1 MRAFKD
7 LSIKHKLTSI
17 MMTISVTALILS
29 CASFI
34 IYDQI
39 FSRRAMAQELSSLAE
54 IIASNS
60 TAAITFND
68 QDSATEILSAL
79 SARPHITS
87 ACLYTPDGKQF
98 AWYVRPN
105 QPAPLNTPPPKSD
118 GAQLV
123 NNRFELF
130 RSISLDGQVVG
141 TLYLQSD
148 LEELHSR
155 LVRYGWIVIVILLA
169 SSLLTL
175 VLSSFLQ
182 RIISNPIVSLAKTA
196 RIVSAEKNY
205 SLRATESANDEV
217 GLLIGD
223 FNEML
228 GQIQLRDEELL
239 HHRENLEQEV
249 VLRTAELL
257 ALNYELTTAK
267 ERAEDASRAKSE
279 FLANMSHEIRTPM
292 NGIMG
297 MTQLTLDTEL
307 TEMQR
312 ECLTMVTTSADALL
326 LVINDILDFSKI
338 EAGKLD
344 LSPDNFELRDMVTD
358 TVKAMALRAHEKG
371 LELICH
377 VLPDVPD
384 ALVGDA
390 GRLRQIIV
398 NLLGNAIKF
407 TEAGEIVVRAA
418 LESATRD
425 TISLHFSVTDTGI
438 GIAPE
443 KLDLIFQAFS
453 QADSSTTR
461 RYGGTGLGLSI
472 SSRLVELMGGRI
484 WVESE
489 LLGGSTFHFTA
500 NLKLQ
505 TDKAAGTLLSE
516 PVDIENLRVLVVDDN
531 ATNRFILKENLEGW
545 KMLPT
550 LVPSGKLAL
559 ESLFK
564 ALDDRQP
571 FNLVLLDCHMPDLD
585 GFDVA
590 AAIKDRPELGN
601 VSIMMLTSGA
611 QSGDIVRCRELG
623 IAAHLIKPIRQ
634 SELFDTIL
642 RVLGKID
649 GPVAQQSSRLG
660 SHFTERPGSPLNIL
674 VAEDNDINQKVA
686 SSLLEKQG
694 HTVSVAR
701 NGIEAISLWET
712 GSFDL
717 VFMDVQMPQMDGLMA
732 TTVIRDRELATGKKR
747 IPIIAMTA
755 HAMKGDRERCLAAGM
770 DNYVAKPIQAELL
783 YEVVEIATAR
793 NGKDSSAVSRT
804 ADRASSTEQQSIDAV
819 DLKSALARLGGD
831 EELMKEAASMF
842 LEEYPSLLS
851 NIKSAFIDQD
861 ANSLELASHAL
872 KGSISNFGAAIACE
886 LAFKLEIMGRESKL
900 DSNNNLIAALEME
913 VERVATAITAFVG
926 ERVEEPVLVF

>member
-1 MRAFKD
+1 MRAFRD
-7 LSIKHKLTSI
+7 LSIKRKLTSM
-17 MMTISVTALILS
+17 MMTISIVALLLS

-39 FSRRAMAQELSSLAE
+39 FSRRAMAEELSSLAE
-54 IIASNS
+54 IIGSNS

-105 QPAPLNTPPPKSD
+105 QTAPPYIPPSQSD
-118 GAQLV
+118 GARRV
-123 NNRFELF
+123 DNRFELF
-130 RSISLDGQVVG
+130 RSIKLDGEVVG

-155 LVRYGWIVIVILLA
+155 LVRYGWIVFAILLA

-205 SLRATESANDEV
+205 SLRATKSADDEV

-239 HHRENLEQEV
+239 QHRGNLEREV

-257 ALNYELTTAK
+257 AVNFELTTAK

-279 FLANMSHEIRTPM
+279 FMANMSHEIRTPM

-297 MTQLTLDTEL
+297 MTQLTLDTVL
-307 TEMQR
+307 TPMQR
-312 ECLTMVTTSADALL
+312 ECLTMVTSSADSLL

-344 LSPDNFELRDMVTD
+344 LSPDNFELRDMVAD
-358 TVKAMALRAHEKG
+358 TVKALALRAHEKG

-407 TEAGEIVVRAA
+407 TETGEIVVRAA
-418 LESATRD
+418 LESSTKD
-425 TISLHFSVTDTGI
+425 TVSLHFSVTDTGI
-438 GIAPE
+438 GIAVE

-461 RYGGTGLGLSI
+461 RYGGTGLGLTI

-500 NLKLQ
+500 NLKLD
-505 TDKAAGTLLSE
+505 TGKTTGALLSE
-516 PVDIENLRVLVVDDN
+516 PVDLENLRVLVVDDN
-531 ATNRFILKENLEGW
+531 ATNRFILNENLENW
-545 KMLPT
+545 RMLPT
-550 LVPSGKLAL
+550 LVSSGKLAL
-559 ESLFK
+559 ESMFK
-564 ALDDRQP
+564 ALDDGQP
-571 FNLVLLDCHMPDLD
+571 FSLVLLDCHMPELD

-590 AAIKDRPELGN
+590 AAIKEHPELGN

-634 SELFDTIL
+634 SELLDTIR

-649 GPVAQQSSRLG
+649 GSVAQRSSPLE
-660 SHFTERPGSPLNIL
+660 SHSAKHPGSSLNIL

-694 HTVSVAR
+694 HMVSVAR
-701 NGIEAISLWET
+701 NGIEAVSLWET
-712 GSFDL
+712 GDFDL
-717 VFMDVQMPQMDGLMA
+717 VFMDVQMPQMDGLTA

-747 IPIIAMTA
+747 TPIIAMTA
-755 HAMKGDRERCLAAGM
+755 HAMKGDRERCLSAGM
-770 DNYVAKPIQAELL
+770 DDYVPKPIQAELL

-793 NGKDSSAVSRT
+793 IGKSAAGPPGDRDSSTGWQAV
-804 ADRASSTEQQSIDAV
+804 DAV
-819 DLKSALARLGGD
+819 DFKSALARLGGD
-831 EELMKEAASMF
+831 EELMKEAAIMF

-851 NIKSAFIDQD
+851 NIKSAFIDRD
-861 ANSLELASHAL
+861 ADSLELASHAL
-872 KGSISNFGAAIACE
+872 KGSISNFGAAHACE
-886 LAFKLEIMGRESKL
+886 LAFKLEVMGREAKL
-900 DSNNNLIAALEME
+900 DSNNNLVAALEAE
-913 VERVATAITAFVG
+913 VERVVTAITALV